1 LKPAIPVVGNY
12 GIARHDEIE
21 LVRVLA

>member
-1 LKPAIPVVGNY
+1 MTPATPVVGKH
-12 GIARHDEIE
+12 GFARHDEIE